1 MNDQVEDR
9 PSILATLLSSY
20 AGRDISRH
28 RLLWTLDVR
37 LGRVVATTTEP
48 MIGQLRLAW
57 WQEALTDTVGVKG
70 RGDPLVDA
78 LRAAG
83 EAPPTGLTAWLD
95 GWEALIADDDLDA
108 YAIGRGGGLFQS
120 LAGEAEVPD
129 WLIQAGAAWALWDFS
144 GHVSSPDLAAKAID
158 LARHKLFSC
167 DPVWPGSWRPM
178 RIAYGLAQED
188 IRRAKAAPNRLTPGL
203 YLRLL
208 RVALSAR

>member
-1 MNDQVEDR
+1 MVDQTEDR
-9 PSILATLLSSY
+9 PSILATLLCPY

-28 RLLWTLDVR
+28 RLLWTLDTR

-48 MIGQLRLAW
+48 MIGQLRLTW
-57 WQEALTDTVGVKG
+57 WQEALTDAVGVKG

-144 GHVSSPDLAAKAID
+144 GHVSSRDLAGKAID

-208 RVALSAR
+208 RVVLSAR